1 MKTIKEV
8 ISLSEDY
15 LAKAGFCSPRVDAE
29 WLIGHALNL
38 SRMELYLKFDKPLN
52 ENELGKIRPLISRR
66 AKGEPVQYICG
77 STEFYGL
84 ELSVGEGVL
93 VPRPE
98 TESLVDTALKKCND
112 NSDVLDLC
120 TGSGA
125 IAIAIKKNKPSVNM
139 TAVDISNEAL
149 SYAIKNSESLQADI
163 EFLEGNLLS
172 PVSGR
177 LFDVITVN
185 PPYVKNTE
193 RHLMGKDV
201 LQHEPELALFAGDDG
216 MDILNIL
223 AQEAKSFLKQGG
235 FFISE
240 IGFTQGNACLQIFKA
255 NGWSDVQIQKDLSGK
270 DRFVLCFK
278 A

>member
-8 ISLSEDY
+8 IGLSEEY

-52 ENELGKIRPLISRR
+52 EIELGEIRPLISRR

-98 TESLVDTALKKCND
+98 TELLVDLAIKKCTENCQ
-112 NSDVLDLC
+112 VLDLC

-139 TAVDISNEAL
+139 TAVDISNKAL
-149 SYAIKNSESLQADI
+149 SYAVKNAESKKADI
-163 EFLEGNLLS
+163 EFLEGDLFA

-177 LFDVITVN
+177 LFDIITVN
-185 PPYVKNTE
+185 PPYVKNSE
-193 RHLMGKDV
+193 RNLMGKDV
-201 LQHEPELALFAGDDG
+201 LKHEPELALFAGDDG
-216 MDILNIL
+216 MNILNIL
-223 AQEAKSFLKQGG
+223 AQDAKNYLRPGG

-240 IGFTQGNACLQIFKA
+240 IGFSQGAKCIQLFQSL
-255 NGWSDVQIQKDLSGK
+255 GWSSVQVQKDLSGK
-270 DRFVLCFK
+270 DRFVLCDNV
-278 A
+278 